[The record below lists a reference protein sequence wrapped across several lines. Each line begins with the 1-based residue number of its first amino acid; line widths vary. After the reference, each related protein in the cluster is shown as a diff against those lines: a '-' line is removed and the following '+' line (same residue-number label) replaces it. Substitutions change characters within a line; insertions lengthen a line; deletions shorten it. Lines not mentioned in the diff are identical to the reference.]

1 MSSRRAALL
10 RVLKF
15 TLFSV
20 SAGLI
25 QVVSFSLLERLT
37 PLPYWPC
44 YLIALVLSV
53 VWNFTF
59 NRRYTFRSDASV
71 PRAMALVALYYLV
84 FTPLSTWGGE
94 ALARASV
101 NEYLVLALSMLA
113 NFVTEFLY
121 QRYVVYR
128 GRIDTRTP
136 HKKE

>member
-1 MSSRRAALL
+1 MSARRAALL

-25 QVVSFSLLERLT
+25 QGTSFFLLERLT

-44 YLIALVLSV
+44 YLTALVLSV

-94 ALARASV
+94 VLARASV
-101 NEYLVLALSMLA
+101 NEYLVLALSMLV
-113 NFVTEFLY
+113 NFATEFLF
-121 QRYVVYR
+121 QRFVVYR
-128 GRIDTRTP
+128 GRIDTRAP
-136 HKKE
+136 HEKE